1 MHAFYV
7 AAINVALTED
17 DLTRADELAQAYD
30 HDAIELVAARENK
43 THLLPI
49 RRPKRRE
56 PAPCAAGQPDEPV
69 ARGLRLSPTSG
80 SAAAP

>member
-1 MHAFYV
+1 MAPTLLEELNEMHAFYV

-17 DLTRADELAQAYD
+17 DLTRAGELAQAYD

-49 RRPKRRE
+49 RRPQRRE
-56 PAPCAAGQPDEPV
+56 PALRRLVSRMSLSHAA
-69 ARGLRLSPTSG
+69 
-80 SAAAP
+80 

>member
-1 MHAFYV
+1 MAPTLLEELNEMHAFYV

-56 PAPCAAGQPDEPV
+56 PALRRLVSRMSLSHAA
-69 ARGLRLSPTSG
+69 
-80 SAAAP
+80 